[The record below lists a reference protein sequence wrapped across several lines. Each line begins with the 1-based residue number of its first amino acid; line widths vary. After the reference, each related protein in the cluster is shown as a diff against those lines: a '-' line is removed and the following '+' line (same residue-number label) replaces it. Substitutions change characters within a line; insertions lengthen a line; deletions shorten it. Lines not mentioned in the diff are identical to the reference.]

1 MSNLI
6 KRRAMMVEQLAD
18 RGYDSLI
25 DIQGNIQFRYS
36 KRVYVIE
43 VDSESESFF
52 RILTSPLFKNLGA
65 ESKSKILAACALTAD
80 ESWCAKFFPIPGGVG
95 AAVDE
100 YLHDINTFGQV
111 FERALET
118 LKIGVVLFSANLEY
132 ILKERKDR
140 YFDADEGESDY

>member
-25 DIQGNIQFRYS
+25 DIQGNIQFHYKNRI
-36 KRVYVIE
+36 YVIE
-43 VDSESESFF
+43 IDSDCESCF

-65 ESKSKILAACALTAD
+65 EAKASVLAACTLTAD
-80 ESWCAKFFPIPGGVG
+80 ESWCAKFFLIPGGVG

-100 YLHDINTFGQV
+100 HYDDINTFGHV

-118 LKIGVVLFSANLEY
+118 LKLGVILFSTNLEH
-132 ILKERKDR
+132 ILKENKDR
-140 YFDADEGESDY
+140 FFEADEGESDY